1 MRVLAT
7 SLLLI
12 LTWATQESQCGV
24 LPQVPKCCSE
34 SEEWNQGCGDIPMC
48 PGTPITAGDY
58 ADEPWGDWPHAGGD
72 DRDPCNLGQCTYPGL
87 DQKDMDCG

>member
-24 LPQVPKCCSE
+24 LPQGDASASKCCSE
-34 SEEWNQGCGDIPMC
+34 SEEWNQGCGDIPTC
-48 PGTPITAGDY
+48 PGAPITAGDY
-58 ADEPWGDWPHAGGD
+58 AEEDWGEIFDSDIKPVY
-72 DRDPCNLGQCTYPGL
+72 TYPGL

>member
-24 LPQVPKCCSE
+24 LPQVQKCCSE
-34 SEEWNQGCGDIPMC
+34 SEEWNQGCGDIPTC
-48 PGTPITAGDY
+48 PGAPITAGDY
-58 ADEPWGDWPHAGGD
+58 AEEDWGEIFDSDIKPVY
-72 DRDPCNLGQCTYPGL
+72 TYPGL
-87 DQKDMDCG
+87 D